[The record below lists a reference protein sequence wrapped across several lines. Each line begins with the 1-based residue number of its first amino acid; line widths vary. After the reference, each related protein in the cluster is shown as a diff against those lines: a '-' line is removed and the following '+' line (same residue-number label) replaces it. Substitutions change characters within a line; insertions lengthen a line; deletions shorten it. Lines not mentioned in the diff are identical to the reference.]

1 VEALLTPLDG
11 LRRAAYATLG
21 PFAGRWARHREVR
34 VLLLGALG
42 LAISLACA
50 LGAPFWSLA
59 IGPILFGVPHVLA
72 DLRYLVLRPGLH
84 RRWPLVVCG
93 LPLLMLGTL
102 RNEVAWGVL
111 AALACTIV
119 SRGLFARKLACGLL
133 LAPLALCCFAWPRV
147 AALVFAH
154 AHNLIAMLL
163 FVAWRK
169 HSLWAPRAVGLL
181 GAVVALGFLAG
192 AFDWALL
199 AAPASPSGIAGL
211 RYHLAVLAPAA
222 AEPWG
227 LRLVGLFAFAQAV
240 HYALWLRVIPEQ
252 ARERGPRSFVSSY
265 RALVAE
271 CGVAVVWLSL
281 LAAAVVIAWALGD
294 LGDARSGY
302 LRAAVFHGHI
312 ELIACALLLVEG
324 RAVLGTSE
332 PTKFGGMRT
341 CVGS

>member
-211 RYHLAVLAPAA
+211 RYHLAVLAPGVAA
-222 AEPWG
+222 PWG
-227 LRLVGLFAFAQAV
+227 LRLVGLFAFAQAA

-265 RALVAE
+265 RALVAD
-271 CGVAVVWLSL
+271 CGVLVVWLSL
-281 LAAAVVIAWALGD
+281 IFAAVVMVWALGD

-324 RAVLGTSE
+324 RAMLGAIE
-332 PTKFGGMRT
+332 QPRLGGIRP